1 MPIFY
6 HGSGDK
12 MNPGDVLTAR
22 GPLYESDWKDANFY
36 AALERHRPAD
46 KLAHR
51 DAVFMVCVVD
61 DVDLAAGGPEYIF
74 EVLPIGPVSK
84 HDMNWSGEIA
94 CLISDGLDVNS
105 DEVRQAARSYWVGNP
120 SPNETLWEYLASSA
134 KILRVEV
141 YATFETV

>member
-1 MPIFY
+1 
-6 HGSGDK
+6 
-12 MNPGDVLTAR
+12 
-22 GPLYESDWKDANFY
+22 
-36 AALERHRPAD
+36 
-46 KLAHR
+46 
-51 DAVFMVCVVD
+51 MVCVVD